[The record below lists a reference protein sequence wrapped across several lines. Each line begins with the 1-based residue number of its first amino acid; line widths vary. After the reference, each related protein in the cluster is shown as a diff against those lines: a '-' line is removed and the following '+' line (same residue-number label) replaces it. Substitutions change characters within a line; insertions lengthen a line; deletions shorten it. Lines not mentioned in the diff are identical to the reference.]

1 MLTISRICLL
11 LLLVLTIF
19 ITPSYAVTLQNS
31 TSTNENINLY
41 ELKDQT
47 YYFPA
52 NYALNDKTVFLPLRR
67 WDLIFTGDHINQID
81 DPVDRENINY
91 VIPGPFNHVMV
102 YMGKDSKGL
111 AYAIELN
118 LYSLEGGGRLSL
130 ICLGSDFGILRHPET
145 QRIHDKRMMENRW
158 AMRFINTAYEQVRTH
173 EDLLF
178 SRLEN
183 DLATNLPYQFV
194 LEHSGQ
200 LWDRY
205 IYLIDDGFE
214 GGAGCSDYWTTLF
227 EVYAGLCIKNVRM
240 SAQEMV
246 EYARNSP
253 EGRLAYV
260 PTEVSPFSNPVF
272 VYQLLAMGFQIVPDA
287 PHVDSCDGTEETGI
301 VLPYLIMQSDLLEEI
316 QALKSPFSVF

>member
-1 MLTISRICLL
+1 
-11 LLLVLTIF
+11 VLTIF

-145 QRIHDKRMMENRW
+145 QRIHDKRMMEIVGQCGLSILH
-158 AMRFINTAYEQVRTH
+158 M
-173 EDLLF
+173 
-178 SRLEN
+178 SRCAPMKIYSFQNWKTTWRQIFL
-183 DLATNLPYQFV
+183 TNL
-194 LEHSGQ
+194 
-200 LWDRY
+200 
-205 IYLIDDGFE
+205 YLSTQ
-214 GGAGCSDYWTTLF
+214 ANC
-227 EVYAGLCIKNVRM
+227 
-240 SAQEMV
+240 
-246 EYARNSP
+246 
-253 EGRLAYV
+253 
-260 PTEVSPFSNPVF
+260 
-272 VYQLLAMGFQIVPDA
+272 
-287 PHVDSCDGTEETGI
+287 GI
-301 VLPYLIMQSDLLEEI
+301 AISI
-316 QALKSPFSVF
+316 

>member
-1 MLTISRICLL
+1 MLIISRICLPL
-11 LLLVLTIF
+11 FLVLIVF
-19 ITPSYAVTLQNS
+19 ITSSHAVTLQNS
-31 TSTNENINLY
+31 APTSENVDLY

-52 NYALNDKTVFLPLRR
+52 NYALNDKTVFLPLQR

-81 DPVDRENINY
+81 DTVDRENINY

-118 LYSLEGGGRLSL
+118 LYSLEDGGRLSL

-158 AMRFINTAYEQVRTH
+158 AMRFIDTAYEQVRTH

-178 SRLEN
+178 SILQN
-183 DLATNLPYQFV
+183 DLATNFPYQFE
-194 LEHSGQ
+194 LQHSGQ
-200 LWDRY
+200 LWDPY

-214 GGAGCSDYWTTLF
+214 GGGSCSDYWTTLF

-240 SAQEMV
+240 SVQEMV
-246 EYARNSP
+246 DYALNSP

-260 PTEVSPFSNPVF
+260 PPEVSPFSNPVF
-272 VYQLLAMGFQIVPDA
+272 VYQLLAMGFQIVPDE
-287 PHVDSCDGTEETGI
+287 PHVYSCDGTEETGL
-301 VLPYLIMQSDLLEEI
+301 VLPYLIMQSDLLEDIPE
-316 QALKSPFSVF
+316 LKLPFSVF

>member
-1 MLTISRICLL
+1 MPLILL
-11 LLLVLTIF
+11 
-19 ITPSYAVTLQNS
+19 ITGLIRSSYAVTLQNS
-31 TSTNENINLY
+31 TPTSENIDLY

-52 NYALNDKTVFLPLRR
+52 NYTLNDKTVFLPLRR

-81 DPVDRENINY
+81 DTVDRENINY

-118 LYSLEGGGRLSL
+118 LYSLEDVGRLSL

-145 QRIHDKRMMENRW
+145 QRVHDKRRMKNRW
-158 AMRFINTAYEQVRTH
+158 AMRFVATAYEQVRTH

-178 SRLEN
+178 SRLQN
-183 DLATNLPYQFV
+183 DLASNFPYQFV

-205 IYLIDDGFE
+205 LYLIDDGFE

-240 SAQEMV
+240 SVQEMMD
-246 EYARNSP
+246 YARNSP

-260 PTEVSPFSNPVF
+260 PPEVSPFANPVF
-272 VYQLLAMGFQIVPDA
+272 VYQLLVMGFQIVADA
-287 PHVDSCDGTEETGI
+287 PHVYSCDGSEETGI
-301 VLPYLIMQSDLLEEI
+301 VLPYLIMQSDQLEEI
-316 QALKSPFSVF
+316 PECKLPVPVF

>member
-1 MLTISRICLL
+1 MLIISRICLK
-11 LLLVLTIF
+11 LLLVLTVF
-19 ITPSYAVTLQNS
+19 ITSSYAVTLQNS
-31 TSTNENINLY
+31 TPASESIDLF
-41 ELKDQT
+41 ELRDQT

-67 WDLIFTGDHINQID
+67 WDLIFTGDHINQIGD
-81 DPVDRENINY
+81 AVDRENINY

-118 LYSLEGGGRLSL
+118 LYSLQDGGRLSL

-145 QRIHDKRMMENRW
+145 QRIHNKRMMESRW
-158 AMRFINTAYEQVRTH
+158 AMRFIDTAYEQVLTH

-178 SRLEN
+178 SRLQN
-183 DLATNLPYQFV
+183 DLATNFPYQFG

-200 LWDRY
+200 LWDHY
-205 IYLIDDGFE
+205 IYLSDDGFE

-227 EVYAGLCIKNVRM
+227 EVYAGLCIKNIRM
-240 SAQEMV
+240 SAQEMAD
-246 EYARNSP
+246 YARNSP

-260 PTEVSPFSNPVF
+260 PPEVSPFSNPVF
-272 VYQLLAMGFQIVPDA
+272 IYQLLAMGFQIVPDE
-287 PHVDSCDGTEETGI
+287 PHVYSCDGTEETGI
-301 VLPYLIMQSDLLEEI
+301 VLPYLIMQSNLLEEI
-316 QALKSPFSVF
+316 KELKWPFPVF